1 MEAMRPREGEMA
13 GMEIRASGPAADLR
27 RMNDRI
33 LLKMALERKDYR
45 RAREETLA
53 EEQAKAAL
61 EGSAST
67 EVDVV
72 EIRGLRVQVVAPNG
86 RASVEIV
93 ALDIRALHA
102 TFRKEPPPRKDPLL
116 LDLGGGGPRTT
127 GEEGARDFDLQ
138 GDGRTAPTSFAAE
151 GSAFLAL
158 DRNGNGSI
166 DSGLELFGDQH
177 GASDGFAELARFD
190 DNGDGRIDA
199 GDAVFGRLQLLYGD
213 GRTGSLSEGG
223 VTAIGL
229 GSSGGYELD
238 NGDAVLRSGSAYRS
252 DGSVLGAYAMALR
265 QYEV

>member
-1 MEAMRPREGEMA
+1 MA

-53 EEQAKAAL
+53 EEQARAAL
-61 EGSAST
+61 EGSAAT

-72 EIRGLRVQVVAPNG
+72 EVRGLRVRVVAPNG
-86 RASVEIV
+86 RAAVEIV
-93 ALDIRALHA
+93 TLDARVLHA

-116 LDLGGGGPRTT
+116 LDLSGDGPRTT

-138 GDGRTAPTSFAAE
+138 GDGRAAPTSFAAG

-158 DRNGNGSI
+158 DRNGNGRI

-177 GASDGFAELARFD
+177 GAADGFAELARFD
-190 DNGDGRIDA
+190 DNGDGRIDRE
-199 GDAVFGRLQLLYGD
+199 DAVFSRLQLLYGD
-213 GRTGSLSEGG
+213 GRSESLADAGIT
-223 VTAIGL
+223 VIGL
-229 GSSGGYELD
+229 GSGGGYELA

-252 DGSVLGAYAMALR
+252 DGSSLGAYAMALR
-265 QYEV
+265 QYEA